1 MDGSPQQAVLTPR
14 ASPPGEA
21 PIIEVLS
28 AEKTFGNGTRALAPV
43 QLAIEKGEFVSLIG
57 PSGCGKSTLLKLI
70 ANLIEPT
77 DGKLSWWRGDFSRVG
92 EPGRRLA
99 FVFQEPT
106 LMPWARVERNVRLPL
121 DFERVDKEA
130 AQARVAKALEQVDL
144 LKSARSYPRQL
155 SGGMKMRVSIAR
167 AMVTE
172 PDLLLMDEP
181 FGALDEFTRNRLD
194 EDLLRLSWE
203 RGLTTVFVTHSI
215 YEAVFLSSRIVVM
228 ASNPGRVFTQFT
240 VDEPYPRDDKFRESD
255 RFGVLCREL
264 STILTEA
271 SMASRKPI

>member
-121 DFERVDKEA
+121 GRQGAGTGRFAEIGPVVSAAAFGRHEDAGVD
-130 AQARVAKALEQVDL
+130 
-144 LKSARSYPRQL
+144 
-155 SGGMKMRVSIAR
+155 R
-167 AMVTE
+167 AG
-172 PDLLLMDEP
+172 DGD
-181 FGALDEFTRNRLD
+181 GA
-194 EDLLRLSWE
+194 
-203 RGLTTVFVTHSI
+203 
-215 YEAVFLSSRIVVM
+215 
-228 ASNPGRVFTQFT
+228 
-240 VDEPYPRDDKFRESD
+240 
-255 RFGVLCREL
+255 
-264 STILTEA
+264 
-271 SMASRKPI
+271 

>member
-1 MDGSPQQAVLTPR
+1 MDAGTA
-14 ASPPGEA
+14 PPVV
-21 PIIEVLS
+21 EVLS
-28 AEKTFGNGTRALAPV
+28 AEKIFQNGFRALSPID
-43 QLAIEKGEFVSLIG
+43 LAVAQGEFVSLIG

-70 ANLIEPT
+70 ANLIEPS
-77 DGKLSWWRGDFSRVG
+77 DGKLQWWRGDFTKVG
-92 EPGRRLA
+92 QPGRRLA

-121 DFERVDKEA
+121 DFERLPRADA
-130 AQARVAKALEQVDL
+130 RARVQAALQQVDL
-144 LKSARSYPRQL
+144 APAARSWPRQL

-194 EDLLRLSWE
+194 EDLVRLSWQ
-203 RGLTTVFVTHSI
+203 RQLTTVFVTHSI

-228 ASNPGRVFTQFT
+228 ASNPGRVFSTFL
-240 VDEPYPRDDKFRESD
+240 VDEAYPRTETFRDSD
-255 RFGVLCREL
+255 RFAALCRDL
-264 STILTEA
+264 SATLTEA
-271 SMASRKPI
+271 SIASRKGSA